1 MAVLRY
7 KGHLIVADGQPHQ
20 ASGLWLPVA
29 DISRDG
35 AANGSAQLSDASVLL
50 FETREAAERSAID
63 MARSWIDERRRKAA
77 S

>member
-7 KGHLIVADGQPHQ
+7 KGHLIIADAQPHQ

-29 DISRDG
+29 DIQWDG
-35 AANGSAQLSDASVLL
+35 AGGGSAQLLDASVLL
-50 FETREAAERSAID
+50 FDNREAAERSAIE

-77 S
+77 G